1 MAITI
6 GLPTA
11 TVLAKGMRASC
22 VASSYEREL
31 RAVLAGS
38 PRGVRAVTR
47 SCTELQRARAM
58 QVVERP
64 FLVVRAAGSG
74 MDGSGDLLALRG
86 DICFPIEVKTRAD
99 RKVYLSGQM
108 LEQYDAMKEIGEKCG
123 LMPLYAHRL
132 KGVRGDSWRIFR
144 IETTTLTGPL
154 AALARRIPALPL
166 TRTGKPHLDWDQG
179 LPLHQ
184 FLGVVCR
191 KTEESGLS
199 RLVQDALSTPIPE
212 TERKSV
218 VVQHEPLP
226 AWMDRFKV

>member
-1 MAITI
+1 M
-6 GLPTA
+6 
-11 TVLAKGMRASC
+11 
-22 VASSYEREL
+22 ASSYEREL

-38 PRGVRAVTR
+38 PDGVRAVTR
-47 SCTELQRARAM
+47 SCTELERARAM
-58 QVVERP
+58 QVVQRP

-99 RKVYLSGQM
+99 KKVYFSGQTETQ
-108 LEQYDAMKEIGEKCG
+108 LEAMKYIGEKCG

-144 IETTTLTGPL
+144 VDTSTLSGRL
-154 AALARRIPALPL
+154 AALSKRIPTLPL

-191 KTEESGLS
+191 NSEDNGLS
-199 RLVQDALSTPIPE
+199 RIVSDALAIKVE
-212 TERKSV
+212 TENV
-218 VVQHEPLP
+218 VEVVPEPMP
-226 AWMDRFKV
+226 TWMQRFRV

>member
-1 MAITI
+1 M
-6 GLPTA
+6 
-11 TVLAKGMRASC
+11 
-22 VASSYEREL
+22 ASSYEREL

-38 PRGVRAVTR
+38 PDGVRAVTR
-47 SCTELQRARAM
+47 SCTELERARAM
-58 QVVERP
+58 QVVQRP

-99 RKVYLSGQM
+99 KKVYFSGQTETQ
-108 LEQYDAMKEIGEKCG
+108 LEAMKEIGEKCG

-144 IETTTLTGPL
+144 VNTSTLSGRL
-154 AALARRIPALPL
+154 AALSKRIPILPL

-191 KTEESGLS
+191 NSEESGLS
-199 RLVQDALSTPIPE
+199 RIVSDALAIKVE
-212 TERKSV
+212 TENV
-218 VVQHEPLP
+218 VEVVPEPMP
-226 AWMDRFKV
+226 TWMQRFRV

>member
-1 MAITI
+1 M
-6 GLPTA
+6 
-11 TVLAKGMRASC
+11 
-22 VASSYEREL
+22 ASSYEREL

-38 PRGVRAVTR
+38 PDGVRAVTR
-47 SCTELQRARAM
+47 SCTELERAKAM
-58 QVVERP
+58 QVVQRP

-99 RKVYLSGQM
+99 KKVYFSGQTETQ
-108 LEQYDAMKEIGEKCG
+108 LEAMKEIGEKCE

-144 IETTTLTGPL
+144 VETSTLSGRL
-154 AALARRIPALPL
+154 ATLGKRIPALPQ

-184 FLGVVCR
+184 FLGIVCR
-191 KTEESGLS
+191 NSEGNGLS
-199 RLVQDALSTPIPE
+199 RIVTEALAIEVE
-212 TERKSV
+212 TEPV
-218 VVQHEPLP
+218 IEVTPEPAP
-226 AWMDRFKV
+226 TWMQRFRA